1 MPPRPKFTQ
10 DELVGAAVDLVR
22 EQGVESLTARELGKR
37 LGASSSPIFTMFK
50 DMEEMKA
57 AVRAQAKQIFDR
69 YMAVAEDYFPSYKM
83 RGMQWVRFARE
94 EPNLFRLLFE
104 QHGSSD
110 SDFDHAVGALPFG
123 KENDLAIIMRDY
135 HATHEQAERLFQQM
149 WIHPYGLCVLSAAR
163 VCVLPDEE
171 IARIL
176 GEVFT
181 GMIHVLQSGDAFT
194 TIRPVLKSDADALR
208 SQAPDLRD

>member
-37 LGASSSPIFTMFK
+37 LGASPSPIFTMFK
-50 DMEEMKA
+50 DMEELKN
-57 AVRAQAKQIFDR
+57 AVRVQAKQVFDR

-104 QHGSSD
+104 RNIRENLN
-110 SDFDHAVGALPFG
+110 FDDAVDALPFG
-123 KENDLAIIMRDY
+123 REDDIAIIMRDY
-135 HATHEQAERLFQQM
+135 HATRGQAERLFRQM
-149 WIHPYGLCVLSAAR
+149 WIHTYGLCVLSASR
-163 VCVLPDEE
+163 VCVLSDEE
-171 IARIL
+171 IARLL

-181 GMIHVLQSGDAFT
+181 GMIHVLQAPNDFT
-194 TIRPVLKSDADALR
+194 AIRPVLKADADVLR

>member
-1 MPPRPKFTQ
+1 MPPRPKFTY
-10 DELVGAAVDLVR
+10 DELVGAALDLVR

-50 DMEEMKA
+50 DMEELKN
-57 AVRAQAKQIFDR
+57 AVRAQAKQVFDR

-104 QHGSSD
+104 RNIRENLN
-110 SDFDHAVGALPFG
+110 FDDAVEALPFG
-123 KENDLAIIMRDY
+123 REDDIAIIMRDY
-135 HATHEQAERLFQQM
+135 HASREQAERLFRQM
-149 WIHPYGLCVLSAAR
+149 WIHTYGLCVLSASR
-163 VCVLPDEE
+163 VCVLSDEE
-171 IARIL
+171 IARLL

-181 GMIHVLQSGDAFT
+181 GMIHVLHSGDAFM
-194 TIRPVLKSDADALR
+194 TIRPVLKADADVLR
-208 SQAPDLRD
+208 SQAPDLRE